1 MRGASSNFFK
11 FFIISFILKM
21 YFYVIFKTLKIY
33 ILVGKPVRKN
43 EFSESCFSG
52 SCKTNNNFYYKIQN
66 ILKKNLKIR

>member
-1 MRGASSNFFK
+1 MKWFVDSTRLRGEGRSHIENETMWGASSNFFK

-52 SCKTNNNFYYKIQN
+52 S
-66 ILKKNLKIR
+66 